1 MIIDILLRVRQL
13 YIGSITLTKSIV
25 IGGFVEECHIL
36 CRTNILREYLGKV
49 PTGVGIGLNLQAV
62 HLATLGGNQDGA
74 LGTLGAIE
82 HDSLCALQ
90 EGNLLNLR
98 RKYVVRRT
106 LHTVDDYKRHIVV
119 VVIIQTVVVHS
130 PKVVAV
136 PSADKAIHVFQTT
149 LCIVLLRQLFHID
162 IGNTSEKMVGIYV
175 AECNM
180 DFLFHH
186 CRVSVVSGL
195 GTSRQWRYC
204 HHGQKKYV
212 CFYMF
217 HNLQLSNRFFS
228 TLCTFRSKNYQ
239 FSIAYH
245 PGFCLKP
252 SYR

>member
-1 MIIDILLRVRQL
+1 M
-13 YIGSITLTKSIV
+13 
-25 IGGFVEECHIL
+25 
-36 CRTNILREYLGKV
+36 
-49 PTGVGIGLNLQAV
+49 PTGVGIGINLQAI
-62 HLATLGGNQDGA
+62 HLTTLGGNQDST
-74 LGTLGAIE
+74 LGTLGTIE

-162 IGNTSEKMVGIYV
+162 VGDTSEKMVGIYV

-186 CRVSVVSGL
+186 CRVSVVSSL
-195 GTSRQWRYC
+195 GKTRYWRC
-204 HHGQKKYV
+204 HQHGKEKYV
-212 CFYMF
+212 CFNMF
-217 HNLQLSNRFFS
+217 HNLQ
-228 TLCTFRSKNYQ
+228 
-239 FSIAYH
+239 
-245 PGFCLKP
+245 
-252 SYR
+252 